1 MKSKQLGY
9 VLMAL
14 IVVGIA
20 GLVIRVIARTGPE
33 DTLAGLVQVSRE
45 ASDKIIITSDEFEA
59 ELVRL
64 GDENTGYAWFIND
77 EPVFVPKLEQFW
89 LAVSDLYSAQLIAE
103 KPSSQTRMG
112 VADGEGVQVSF
123 FQDRRSLQEKFI
135 VGTWKPEIRLCYVR
149 RAGHDEVYGVPCP
162 LGNIFDP
169 TPDGWK
175 NPVVVAIPPQEI
187 ASVEFTYLDDRFL
200 LIMNPDEE
208 WVVVGEDQE
217 VIPAH
222 PLAVNSVLGALQVLV
237 SSGFAEEEVAD
248 ELNFAVPDAMIRVVT
263 KEGSSAPT
271 TRLRFLIRD
280 ELSLY
285 LAVPTSA
292 TTYIV
297 DQTAAGGLLL
307 RKDAFRTN

>member
-1 MKSKQLGY
+1 M
-9 VLMAL
+9 
-14 IVVGIA
+14 
-20 GLVIRVIARTGPE
+20 
-33 DTLAGLVQVSRE
+33 
-45 ASDKIIITSDEFEA
+45 
-59 ELVRL
+59 
-64 GDENTGYAWFIND
+64 
-77 EPVFVPKLEQFW
+77 PKLEQFW